1 MKNLRVDNDYI
12 DYFMGH
18 TIDTYHDIQSKGVEH
33 LRNIYAQANPAITPQ
48 PKFTPREMLEKMV
61 RSIGLDPGRVL
72 NREALAEP
80 HRIHAT
86 PLQQEEEEIRLLTR
100 AFTAY
105 VIEQVKQ
112 SPDIPRPQNSSLPW
126 WGRRDLNPRHP
137 PGRTTVY
144 GYPHTRSRISSF
156 PLRVGNPVNS
166 ILEPVVIPG

>member
-33 LRNIYAQANPAITPQ
+33 LRNIYAQANPTITPQ
-48 PKFTPREMLEKMV
+48 PKLTTREMLEKMV
-61 RSIGLDPGRVL
+61 RSIGLGPGKVL

-100 AFTAY
+100 AFT
-105 VIEQVKQ
+105 
-112 SPDIPRPQNSSLPW
+112 
-126 WGRRDLNPRHP
+126 
-137 PGRTTVY
+137 
-144 GYPHTRSRISSF
+144 
-156 PLRVGNPVNS
+156 
-166 ILEPVVIPG
+166 